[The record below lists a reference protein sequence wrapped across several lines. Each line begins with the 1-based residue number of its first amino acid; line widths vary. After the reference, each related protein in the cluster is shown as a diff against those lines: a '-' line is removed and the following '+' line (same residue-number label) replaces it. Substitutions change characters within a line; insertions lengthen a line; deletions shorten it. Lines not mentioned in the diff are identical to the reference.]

1 MLQAMWIDKFNEIK
15 NNIIIKPLGK
25 YKKQLMELIFIKYW
39 ILPTIKIKYTQH
51 HKKVSSFGILIQCKC
66 LQIYKRIMEQLNVLK
81 YYRQPMKKG
90 KAKVNNTVNLFL

>member
-15 NNIIIKPLGK
+15 NPIIIKPLGK
-25 YKKQLMELIFIKYW
+25 YQKQLMVL
-39 ILPTIKIKYTQH
+39 TQL

-81 YYRQPMKKG
+81 YYRQPMKKA
-90 KAKVNNTVNLFL
+90 KAKVNNTANLYL